1 MKNRRTNIH
10 APKAVVVACDLIT
23 PYGCGI
29 DACWN
34 GLLSGKTAINI
45 LDRFDTEA
53 FQTKKAAVIPDLNL
67 AQNDSLVM
75 QMLKP
80 LLKKASAVIPKDAL
94 LILATTTGEIDILE
108 KHVLSGKGNAAK
120 SAPRYLLEK
129 AQCLSGIKAPGI
141 IVSEACTSSSSA
153 IAQAAAMI
161 RSKERDCVLIVAC
174 DIVSEFVFAGFS
186 SLMALDKDTAQPFD
200 KNRSGLSLGEAAG
213 FVLVMSKERA
223 IQERKSVIGE
233 IAGWGLTNDA
243 NHMTGPSRDGSG
255 LALAMN
261 KALNS
266 AGIHADAVGCI
277 AAHGT
282 GTVYN
287 DAMEMRAFRSVF
299 ASGAVPTYSIKGGIG
314 HTMGAAGL
322 VETVVALRSLK
333 EELVPPTVNLRI
345 ADDEANG
352 WVSNEQYTFDSP
364 VTISI
369 NAGFGGVN
377 SALVL
382 KKWDRQQL

>member
-1 MKNRRTNIH
+1 MH
-10 APKAVVVACDLIT
+10 APEAVVVACDLIT
-23 PYGCGI
+23 PYGLGI

-34 GLLSGKTAINI
+34 GLLSGKTAINP
-45 LDRFDTEA
+45 LDRFDTDV
-53 FQTKKAAVIPDLNL
+53 FQTKKAATIAELKTG
-67 AQNDSLVM
+67 QSDSLVM

-80 LLKKASAVIPKDAL
+80 LLKKASAIIPKDAL

-108 KHVLSGKGNAAK
+108 KQVLNAKDNADE
-120 SAPRYLLEK
+120 SALGCLLSK
-129 AQCLSGIKAPGI
+129 VQCLSGIRSPGI
-141 IVSEACTSSSSA
+141 IVSAACTSSSSA
-153 IAQAAAMI
+153 IAQASAMI
-161 RSKERDCVLIVAC
+161 RSKERDCVLVVAC

-186 SLMALDKDTAQPFD
+186 SLMALDKDTARPFD

-223 IQERKSVIGE
+223 IQEERSIIGE

-255 LALAMN
+255 LALAMR
-261 KALNS
+261 KALRS
-266 AGIHADAVGCI
+266 ADISEDTVGCI

-287 DAMEMRAFRSVF
+287 DAMEMKAFKSVF
-299 ASGAVPTYSIKGGIG
+299 ASGTLPTYSIKGGIG

-322 VETVVALRSLK
+322 VETIVALRSLREK
-333 EELVPPTVNLRI
+333 LVPPTVNLRI
-345 ADDEANG
+345 ADDEAEG
-352 WVSNEQYTFDSP
+352 WVSTEPDSFDNP
-364 VTISI
+364 VTVSI

-382 KKWDRQQL
+382 KKLDEQQL

>member
-1 MKNRRTNIH
+1 MKHGRANMH
-10 APKAVVVACDLIT
+10 APEVVVVACDIIT
-23 PYGCGI
+23 PYGLGV

-34 GLLSGKTAINI
+34 GLLSGKTAINP
-45 LDRFDTEA
+45 LDRFDTA
-53 FQTKKAAVIPDLNL
+53 CFQTKKAAVIAELKTG
-67 AQNDSLVM
+67 QNDSLVI

-80 LLKKASAVIPKDAL
+80 LLKKTSAVIPKNAL

-108 KHVLSGKGNAAK
+108 KHVLNGKDNVSE
-120 SAPRYLLEK
+120 SAPGCLLSK
-129 AQCLSGIKAPGI
+129 VQDLSGIRSSGI
-141 IVSEACTSSSSA
+141 IISAACTSSSSA
-153 IAQAAAMI
+153 IAHASAMI

-200 KNRSGLSLGEAAG
+200 KDRSGLSLGEAAG

-223 IQERKSVIGE
+223 IQGKRDIIGE

-255 LALAMN
+255 LAMAMR
-261 KALNS
+261 KAMQS
-266 AGIHADAVGCI
+266 ADISEDAVGCI

-287 DAMEMRAFRSVF
+287 DAMEMKAFKSVF
-299 ASGAVPTYSIKGGIG
+299 SSGALPTYSIKGGIG

-322 VETVVALRSLK
+322 VETIIALRSL
-333 EELVPPTVNLRI
+333 EEKLVPPTVNMHT
-345 ADDEANG
+345 ADDEADG
-352 WVSNEQYTFDSP
+352 WVSNEQCAFDSP

-382 KKWDRQQL
+382 KKGDN

>member
-1 MKNRRTNIH
+1 MH
-10 APKAVVVACDLIT
+10 ALEAVVVACDLIT
-23 PYGCGI
+23 PYGLGI
-29 DACWN
+29 DACWQ
-34 GLLSGKTAINI
+34 GLLSGKTAINM
-45 LDRFDTEA
+45 LVRFDTEV
-53 FQTKKAAVIPDLNL
+53 FQTKKAATIAELKTG
-67 AQNDSLVM
+67 QSDSLTM

-80 LLKKASAVIPKDAL
+80 LLKKASSIIPKDAL

-108 KHVLSGKGNAAK
+108 KQVLNAKDNADE
-120 SAPRYLLEK
+120 SAPGCLLSK
-129 AQCLSGIKAPGI
+129 VQCLSGIRSPGI
-141 IVSEACTSSSSA
+141 IVSAACTSSSSA
-153 IAQAAAMI
+153 IAQAGAMI
-161 RSKERDCVLIVAC
+161 RGKERDCVLIVAC

-186 SLMALDKDTAQPFD
+186 SLMALDKDTARPFD

-223 IQERKSVIGE
+223 IQEERSIIGE

-261 KALNS
+261 KALQS
-266 AGIHADAVGCI
+266 ANMTEDAVGCI

-282 GTVYN
+282 GTIYN
-287 DAMEMRAFRSVF
+287 DAMEMKAFKSVF
-299 ASGAVPTYSIKGGIG
+299 AYGALPTYSIKGGIG

-322 VETVVALRSLK
+322 VETIVALRSLREK
-333 EELVPPTVNLRI
+333 LIPPTVNLHI
-345 ADDEANG
+345 ADNEAEG
-352 WVSNEQYTFDSP
+352 WVSTKACTFDNP

-382 KKWDRQQL
+382 KKLDEQQL

>member
-1 MKNRRTNIH
+1 MKHGKTDIH
-10 APKAVVVACDLIT
+10 TLEPVVVACDLIT
-23 PYGCGI
+23 PYGLGI

-34 GLLSGKTAINI
+34 GLLSGKTAINS
-45 LDRFDTEA
+45 LDRFDTGA
-53 FQTKKAAVIPDLNL
+53 FQTKKAATITELKTG
-67 AQNDSLVM
+67 QSDSLVM

-80 LLKKASAVIPKDAL
+80 LLKKASAVIPKDTL

-108 KHVLSGKGNAAK
+108 KHVLSGKGNASE
-120 SAPRYLLEK
+120 SAPGYLLEK
-129 AQCLSGIKAPGI
+129 VQYASGIKLPGI
-141 IVSEACTSSSSA
+141 IVSAACTSSSSA
-153 IAQAAAMI
+153 IAQAGAMI
-161 RSKERDCVLIVAC
+161 RSKECDCVLIVAC

-186 SLMALDKDTAQPFD
+186 SLMALDKDTARPFD

-213 FVLVMSKERA
+213 FILLMDEKRA
-223 IQERKSVIGE
+223 FREKRDIIGE

-243 NHMTGPSRDGSG
+243 NHMTGPSRDGKPLTS
-255 LALAMN
+255 AIH
-261 KALNS
+261 KALSS
-266 AGIHADAVGCI
+266 AGMHENAVGCI

-287 DAMEMRAFRSVF
+287 DAMEMKALKSVF
-299 ASGAVPTYSIKGGIG
+299 GSRAVPTYSIKGGIG

-322 VETVVALRSLK
+322 VEIIVALRSLREK
-333 EELVPPTVNLRI
+333 FVPPTVNLRI
-345 ADDEANG
+345 ADDEAEG
-352 WVSNEQYTFDSP
+352 WVSTKTGTFDNP

-382 KKWDRQQL
+382 KKWDKQQL

>member
-1 MKNRRTNIH
+1 MH
-10 APKAVVVACDLIT
+10 APEAVVVACDLIT
-23 PYGCGI
+23 PYGLGI

-34 GLLSGKTAINI
+34 GLLSGKTAINP
-45 LDRFDTEA
+45 LDRFDTDV
-53 FQTKKAAVIPDLNL
+53 FQTKKAATIAELKTG
-67 AQNDSLVM
+67 QSDSLVM

-80 LLKKASAVIPKDAL
+80 LLEKASAIIPKDAL

-108 KHVLSGKGNAAK
+108 KQVLNAKDNADE
-120 SAPRYLLEK
+120 SAPGYLLEK
-129 AQCLSGIKAPGI
+129 VQCLSGIKAPGI
-141 IVSEACTSSSSA
+141 IVSAACTSSSSA
-153 IAQAAAMI
+153 IAQAGAMI
-161 RSKERDCVLIVAC
+161 RSKEHDCVLIVAC

-186 SLMALDKDTAQPFD
+186 SLMALDKDTARPFD

-223 IQERKSVIGE
+223 IQEERSIIGE

-255 LALAMN
+255 LALAMR
-261 KALNS
+261 KAMRS
-266 AGIHADAVGCI
+266 ADISEDAVGCI

-282 GTVYN
+282 GTMYN
-287 DAMEMRAFRSVF
+287 DAMEMKAFKSVF
-299 ASGAVPTYSIKGGIG
+299 ASGALPTYSIKGGIG

-322 VETVVALRSLK
+322 VETIVALRSLREK
-333 EELVPPTVNLRI
+333 LVPPTVNLLV
-345 ADDEANG
+345 ADDEAEG
-352 WVSNEQYTFDSP
+352 WVSTEPDSFDNP

-382 KKWDRQQL
+382 KKGNRQ

>member
-1 MKNRRTNIH
+1 MKHSRTNMH
-10 APKAVVVACDLIT
+10 APEAVVVACDLIT
-23 PYGCGI
+23 PYGLGI

-34 GLLSGKTAINI
+34 GLLSGKTAINP
-45 LDRFDTEA
+45 LDRFDTDV
-53 FQTKKAAVIPDLNL
+53 FQTKKAATIAELKTG
-67 AQNDSLVM
+67 QSDSLVM

-80 LLKKASAVIPKDAL
+80 LLEKASAIIPKDAL

-108 KHVLSGKGNAAK
+108 KQVLNAKDNADE
-120 SAPRYLLEK
+120 SAPGYLLEK
-129 AQCLSGIKAPGI
+129 VQCLSGIKAPGI
-141 IVSEACTSSSSA
+141 IVSAACTSSSSA
-153 IAQAAAMI
+153 IAQAGAMI
-161 RSKERDCVLIVAC
+161 RSKEHDCVLIVAC

-186 SLMALDKDTAQPFD
+186 SLMALDKDTARPFD

-223 IQERKSVIGE
+223 IQEERSIIGE

-255 LALAMN
+255 LALAMR
-261 KALNS
+261 KAMRS
-266 AGIHADAVGCI
+266 ADISEDAVGCI

-282 GTVYN
+282 GTMYN
-287 DAMEMRAFRSVF
+287 DAMEMKAFKSVF
-299 ASGAVPTYSIKGGIG
+299 ASGALPTYSIKGGIG

-322 VETVVALRSLK
+322 VETIVALRSLREK
-333 EELVPPTVNLRI
+333 LVPPTVNLLV
-345 ADDEANG
+345 ADDEAEG
-352 WVSNEQYTFDSP
+352 WVSTEPDSFDNP

-382 KKWDRQQL
+382 KKGNRQ

>member
-1 MKNRRTNIH
+1 MKHKRTNIH
-10 APKAVVVACDLIT
+10 TPEAVVVACDLVT
-23 PYGCGI
+23 PYGWGI

-34 GLLSGKTAINI
+34 GLLSGKTAIN
-45 LDRFDTEA
+45 LLERFDTGA

-67 AQNDSLVM
+67 AQNDSLIM
-75 QMLKP
+75 QMLKT
-80 LLKKASAVIPKDAL
+80 LLKKASAVIPKDTL

-108 KHVLSGKGNAAK
+108 KQVLSAKGNANE
-120 SAPRYLLEK
+120 SALGCLLSK
-129 AQCLSGIKAPGI
+129 VQCLSGIKSPGI
-141 IVSEACTSSSSA
+141 IVSAACTSSSSA
-153 IAQAAAMI
+153 IAQAGAMI

-213 FVLVMSKERA
+213 FILVMNKGRA
-223 IQERKSVIGE
+223 IREKRPVVGE

-255 LALAMN
+255 LALAMR
-261 KALNS
+261 KAMQS
-266 AGIHADAVGCI
+266 ADISKDTVGCI

-282 GTVYN
+282 GTIYN
-287 DAMEMRAFRSVF
+287 DAMEIKAFKSVF
-299 ASGAVPTYSIKGGIG
+299 TSEAVPTYSIKGAIG

-322 VETVVALRSLK
+322 VEVIIALRSLK
-333 EELVPPTVNLRI
+333 EKLVPPTVNLRA
-345 ADDEANG
+345 ADDEAEG
-352 WVSNEQYTFDSP
+352 WVSNEQCAFDSP

-377 SALVL
+377 SALIL
-382 KKWDRQQL
+382 KK